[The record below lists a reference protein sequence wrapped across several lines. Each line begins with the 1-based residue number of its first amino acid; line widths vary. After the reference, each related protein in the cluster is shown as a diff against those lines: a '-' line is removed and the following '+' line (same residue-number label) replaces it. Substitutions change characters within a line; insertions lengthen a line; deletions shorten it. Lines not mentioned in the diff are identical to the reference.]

1 MENKRL
7 TKKTLTINLPDG
19 RKVKLTHKCNINIPG
34 LPCTLTGPIVP
45 TLAMASL
52 IGIRPLC
59 KAGCEVIFDDKK
71 CEEVYEEEVILR
83 GFKDASTDLWML
95 PIPTKG
101 MQTTPGHVPKGTNY
115 ILP

>member
-1 MENKRL
+1 MVERGKM
-7 TKKTLTINLPDG
+7 
-19 RKVKLTHKCNINIPG
+19 THKCAINILG
-34 LPCTLTGPIVP
+34 LPCTLTGHIVP
-45 TLAMASL
+45 MLAVASL

-59 KAGCEVIFDDKK
+59 KAGCKIIFDDRK
-71 CEEVYEEEVILR
+71 CEGVYKEKVILR

-101 MQTTPGHVPKGTNY
+101 MRTTPGHVTKGTKY